1 METNQIVTIFGA
13 GFIGRYVV
21 RHLDRKGFRSIVLS
35 RKPFSKNHIL
45 TQGRTGYV
53 DLLKFNPSEI
63 KRAIEKS
70 DYVINLTGTLLEK
83 DFFKIHS
90 DLPELI
96 SKLCAENKKIK
107 KLIHISACGASKNSK
122 SAYQQS
128 KYLGEERVLNN
139 FSSSV
144 IIRPS
149 LVVGAEDS
157 FTNLW
162 GKLSFFPII
171 PLVGSKFRFQP
182 IWVNCLAQA
191 IVNALDKTGNEGKI
205 YEIGGDKIFSFQD
218 LVKLILRII
227 GKKRIIFDVPIF
239 QGKILGTVLQLFP
252 GKPILT
258 KDQCVILSEKDNVIS
273 DKYLKINDLGISPAD
288 IEKKMSDW
296 LVQYRKF
303 GQFTKV

>member
-53 DLLKFNPSEI
+53 DLLKFKPSEI

-83 DFFKIHS
+83 DFFKVHS

-107 KLIHISACGASKNSK
+107 KFIHVSACGASKNSK

-149 LVVGAEDS
+149 LVVGTEDS

-227 GKKRIIFDVPIF
+227 GKKRIIFNVPIS

-258 KDQCVILSEKDNVIS
+258 KDQCVILSEKDNVVS
-273 DKYLKINDLGISPAD
+273 DKHLKINDLGISPAD

>member
-1 METNQIVTIFGA
+1 METNQIVTIFGV

-53 DLLKFNPSEI
+53 DLLKFSPSEI

-83 DFFKIHS
+83 DFFKVHS

-107 KLIHISACGASKNSK
+107 KLIHVSACGASKNSK

-149 LVVGAEDS
+149 LVVGTEDS

-218 LVKLILRII
+218 LVKLILKII
-227 GKKRIIFDVPIF
+227 GKKRIIFDVPISL
-239 QGKILGTVLQLFP
+239 GKILGTVLQLFP
-252 GKPILT
+252 GKSILT
-258 KDQCVILSEKDNVIS
+258 KDQCVILSEKDNVVS
-273 DKYLKINDLGISPAD
+273 GKHLKINDLGISPAD